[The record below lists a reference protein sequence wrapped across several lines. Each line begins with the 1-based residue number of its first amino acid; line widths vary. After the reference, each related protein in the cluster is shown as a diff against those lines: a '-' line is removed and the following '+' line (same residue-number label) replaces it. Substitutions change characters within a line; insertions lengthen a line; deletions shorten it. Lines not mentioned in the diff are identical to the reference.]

1 MTGLPSATGK
11 VSLQVSATDGTIQT
25 PPPLPAILGGGG
37 GEPCARHIRLYS
49 KCPITFSARFDLLA
63 VIYLPR
69 LDALY
74 AILPT
79 AFRRHLFLT
88 IYHYTL
94 WAICS
99 SNRFHHVFRLLFE
112 KSVLYDKKAR
122 SILLHRTKVQQNIL
136 QDTLLLLI
144 TWQDTLLL
152 ITWKGTLLLI
162 TLQGTFLLITWQD
175 TLLLIAWQ
183 NILLHADYLV
193 LGWTPCC

>member
-1 MTGLPSATGK
+1 ME
-11 VSLQVSATDGTIQT
+11 VT
-25 PPPLPAILGGGG
+25 PPTAWIITAWLLKCHKYFLTVYCYWSTICNRESFAIGLGNRWDYIDPTPSPPSWVGGG

-112 KSVLYDKKAR
+112 KSVLYNKKAR
-122 SILLHRTKVQQNIL
+122 SILLHRTKVQRNIL
-136 QDTLLLLI
+136 
-144 TWQDTLLL
+144 
-152 ITWKGTLLLI
+152 
-162 TLQGTFLLITWQD
+162 
-175 TLLLIAWQ
+175 
-183 NILLHADYLV
+183 
-193 LGWTPCC
+193 